1 MKCPFRNGVKFD
13 LKKVGDSNSIVIT
26 SQEEYYP
33 ECYEEECPYYE
44 YPNGCAAVDKE
55 IGD

>member
-1 MKCPFRNGVKFD
+1 MKCPFRNGVKFEY
-13 LKKVGDSNSIVIT
+13 KGAEGRIVVT

-33 ECYEEECPYYE
+33 DCYEEDCPYYS

-55 IGD
+55 IGN

>member
-13 LKKVGDSNSIVIT
+13 LKKVMDSVVVT

-33 ECYEEECPYYE
+33 DCYEEECPYYL

-55 IGD
+55 ISEN